1 MKPYNEK
8 KFNELC
14 AEFLGYVNTTPTDP
28 DFNIFKNEKGM
39 IIGNKIHTML
49 ETMSMKFHSDW
60 NWIMEV
66 WEKIKS
72 IPNFEDFYITIKLNS
87 MRNMICGKLY
97 FVNAKEAVTQ
107 AIWQF
112 LNWYNEQK

>member
-1 MKPYNEK
+1 MKPYNEQE
-8 KFNELC
+8 FNNLC
-14 AEFLGYVNTTPTDP
+14 AEFLGYVNTTATDP
-28 DFNIFKNEKGM
+28 DFNIFENEKGM

-66 WEKIKS
+66 WEKIKL
-72 IPNFEDFYITIKLNS
+72 IPNFEDWYINLKLSS
-87 MRNMICGKLY
+87 MRNMICGK
-97 FVNAKEAVTQ
+97 FSIVDPKEAVIQ

-112 LNWYNEQK
+112 LTWYNGQK